1 MRTTLATAAL
11 LSVVSLGYGCAH
23 SSGTPGGL
31 AASINH
37 NGSTVA
43 GGHDADLTNSVSVGT
58 PIGDL
63 WKSNAVAGEATLSTA
78 AAGETALSQEPTFQ
92 PAAAPRAASGP
103 AHAGTID
110 AALAS
115 AEARYQQGD
124 HDGAMEAFRAHL
136 VTHPDSAQAWLRI
149 GNILQTRSDWTGA
162 QTAYTNAA
170 RERGPFGVVEKA
182 LYNLALVNV
191 ELSTIALTRLEAL
204 RREGDDTGRNS
215 GVSSEDVGHLRGFAT
230 RTFETLARAA
240 PADGVARVRSQ
251 RAAASHAVP
260 LLQEAR
266 ERAAAL
272 RQNGSRPR
280 AEMESRRQGPFS
292 QGSTEPGV
300 EIRQGGLGR

>member
-37 NGSTVA
+37 NGSTDA
-43 GGHDADLTNSVSVGT
+43 AGHDADLTNSVSVGT

-63 WKSNAVAGEATLSTA
+63 FWKSNAV
-78 AAGETALSQEPTFQ
+78 AGETALSQEPTFQ